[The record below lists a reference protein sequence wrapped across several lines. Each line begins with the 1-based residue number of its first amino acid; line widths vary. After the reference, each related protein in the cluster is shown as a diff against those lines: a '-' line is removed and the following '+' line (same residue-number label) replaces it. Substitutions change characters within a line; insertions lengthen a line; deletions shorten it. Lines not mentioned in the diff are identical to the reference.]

1 MIRRRLFWQLYPSYL
16 LVTLVAVIAI
26 DWYSMGSLRDF
37 YFARLAED
45 LEARGRLVRYQLA
58 ERFRG
63 SRTAELDGLCKTL
76 GEETSTRIT
85 LIAADGTVL
94 GDTKADPA
102 TMGNHAD
109 RPEVLDAIATGVGKS
124 VRYSETLRMMEMYLA
139 IPMKG
144 RGDLVGTVR
153 MALPVTGIEEAL
165 WAARRK
171 ILLAGVGIALAAAVL
186 TWIISR
192 LVSRPLEDMERGAHH
207 FARGDLDYRLR
218 VPKSEEAARLAE
230 ALNQMAV
237 QLKDRMSKLEEQRN
251 KQESLL
257 SSMVEGVISVDADE
271 NVITLNR
278 AAGALFRVEPSEA
291 EGRPLQEVVCNPSL
305 QRFVAKALA
314 TDGITEGEVVLSG
327 GKEHTLQAHSTPLLN
342 GRNQQ
347 VGAMI
352 VMDDITALRHLEAVR
367 RDFVANV
374 SHELKTP
381 ITSIKG
387 FVETLRDGALL
398 DLREAPRFLEIVAK
412 ETDRL
417 DAIVKDLLSLSQ
429 VEQDAKQGYVE
440 FKKCK
445 LREVLEAAIR
455 YCEAKVEEQRMI
467 IRLICDEDIVARIN
481 PRLLEQAVANLIDNA
496 VKYSNPH
503 GEIRVEADRSDSGIV
518 IRVSDEGSGIE
529 EEHLPRLFER
539 FYRVDKARSRKLG
552 GTGLGL
558 AIVKHIAQ
566 AHGGRVTVRST
577 RGVGSAFAIHLPGDL
592 LTDQR

>member
-139 IPMKG
+139 IPMKE

-192 LVSRPLEDMERGAHH
+192 LVSRPLEDMKRGAHH
-207 FARGDLDYRLR
+207 FARGDLDYRLG

-278 AAGALFRVEPSEA
+278 AAGTLFRVEPSEA
-291 EGRPLQEVVCNPSL
+291 EGRPLQEVVGNPSL
-305 QRFVAKALA
+305 QRFVTKALA
-314 TDGITEGEVVLSG
+314 TAGITEGEVVLSG

-455 YCEAKVEEQRMI
+455 YCEAKAEEQRMI

-496 VKYSNPH
+496 VKYSESH
-503 GEIRVEADRSDSGIV
+503 GEIRVEADRSDSEVV
-518 IRVSDEGSGIE
+518 IRVSDQGSGIE

-577 RGVGSAFAIHLPGDL
+577 LGVGSTFVIHLPGDL
-592 LTDQR
+592 LSDQR